1 MSSNFRVDSFAL
13 QAQRHVYPLYRKD
26 GRGGYEFSSTMTFV
40 KFQGQFFCVFAA
52 HALSPRED
60 QLDEIGVLK
69 TDGGF
74 TPLSSVARSHKMQ
87 RS

>member
-40 KFQGQFFCVFAA
+40 KFEGQFFLYLQRM
-52 HALSPRED
+52 HYLRER
-60 QLDEIGVLK
+60 INWMK
-69 TDGGF
+69 
-74 TPLSSVARSHKMQ
+74 
-87 RS
+87 